1 MLFYERH
8 CAPRPPLVPVLLP
21 LRCRRRKRPVRPV
34 PSPSVLLFVVI
45 YRHTTERHPYPSI
58 NLSSRRNPLVFT
70 FADCAARPRS
80 HRHNLRQFRD
90 RTRKLEN
97 CDNENEECCSGQ
109 GLPIAS
115 LAILHYGQWW
125 WRLPGRLA
133 TSPTSKIK
141 ASDEIAEISRQMKIA
156 TRFYLRL

>member
-90 RTRKLEN
+90 RTRIVIGKLRQRERGVLQRTGVTN
-97 CDNENEECCSGQ
+97 RFLGNT
-109 GLPIAS
+109 S
-115 LAILHYGQWW
+115 LWATVVA
-125 WRLPGRLA
+125 LA
-133 TSPTSKIK
+133 GETGYVT
-141 ASDEIAEISRQMKIA
+141 DEQNKGK
-156 TRFYLRL
+156 